1 MARALENPSGKQE
14 SRPLLSGRRSPL
26 LGTHWQNTALLINTM
41 WDWSS
46 LLLSNSPF
54 LAWGLRCG
62 LSPCLI
68 SGDTCVSV
76 PPPLSLLILGSA
88 AGRTRPGASHTL
100 TCPVRLVLFFF
111 FSFTPI
117 SPSPAFWK
125 ISWFLPGVKG
135 DLHFYSEHFALT
147 WRASL
152 VFGKVPGLYNEPLSA
167 LQLKPHVALLCG
179 CRWSQFLQMKPLHR
193 CPRESALQLW
203 WVSLS
208 YFPWDCILGHFL
220 FVYLIYWLGQ
230 EKPKWTFWSTQYRL
244 RE

>member
-14 SRPLLSGRRSPL
+14 CRPSLSGRRSPL
-26 LGTHWQNTALLINTM
+26 LGTHWQNIALLINTM

-68 SGDTCVSV
+68 SGDTCVSG
-76 PPPLSLLILGSA
+76 PPPLSLLVLGSA
-88 AGRTRPGASHTL
+88 AGRTRRSASHTL
-100 TCPVRLVLFFF
+100 TCPVHLVLFCFV
-111 FSFTPI
+111 FSFYPNIPI
-117 SPSPAFWK
+117 PCFLENFLILPS
-125 ISWFLPGVKG
+125 VKG

-152 VFGKVPGLYNEPLSA
+152 VFCKVPGLYNEPLSA

-179 CRWSQFLQMKPLHR
+179 CRWSQFPQMKPLHR
-193 CPRESALQLW
+193 CARESALQLW
-203 WVSLS
+203 WVSFS
-208 YFPWDCILGHFL
+208 YFP
-220 FVYLIYWLGQ
+220 
-230 EKPKWTFWSTQYRL
+230 
-244 RE
+244 